1 MDLFLSSE
9 IEMKYVHTYNYVHS
23 VFTFSGQCIVC
34 ENCVD
39 FFVLICFP
47 LFPSCLVDHKKT
59 FIFVLLFL
67 YRDVADHY

>member
-1 MDLFLSSE
+1 M
-9 IEMKYVHTYNYVHS
+9 
-23 VFTFSGQCIVC
+23 C